1 MSDLGGYIYT
11 IWQKWIKLCFHQCIM
26 TLKNKN
32 KCVFITYIPS
42 SPEWTNQTEP
52 FAFHEFY
59 DHGSFSEGFEGDSEA
74 SELQSA
80 T

>member
-1 MSDLGGYIYT
+1 
-11 IWQKWIKLCFHQCIM
+11 M

-59 DHGSFSEGFEGDSEA
+59 DHGCFSEGFEGDSEA